1 MTPRSDKGRWP
12 APARFSIA
20 AAIMVIL
27 SISALNAQNH
37 PWSLTGSAGISILSL
52 GAVDDDNAADAL
64 GWARQGYPISR
75 FASLNQALLYSG
87 RLSYRQD
94 REFAVSLIA
103 LYSLKTVRASYHAAD
118 ADLELSRGIGSTDVI
133 LGIAYYPAARPYFLE
148 WYLQATFGL
157 TFGHATATAT
167 GVRYV
172 NVAGVPTPQPLVET
186 DARFS
191 KTKPSVSA
199 GAGMD
204 IPLLPRVA
212 LKVEGLFRFAQF
224 GAMSG
229 TVTRFG
235 EQSDETTTIQFDY
248 SGFLL
253 TAGIRIEL

>member
-1 MTPRSDKGRWP
+1 MKPHSDKGWCP
-12 APARFSIA
+12 DPARFSIA
-20 AAIMVIL
+20 GVITVML
-27 SISALNAQNH
+27 SVSALNAQNH
-37 PWSLTGSAGISILSL
+37 PWSVSGSAGISVLSL
-52 GAVDDDNAADAL
+52 GAVDDDNAADAR
-64 GWARQGYPISR
+64 GWASQGYPISQ
-75 FASLNQALLYSG
+75 FPSLKAASLYAA

-103 LYSLKTVRASYHAAD
+103 LYSLKTVRASYHSHD
-118 ADLELSRGIGSTDVI
+118 ADLDLSRGIESTDVI
-133 LGIAYYPAARPYFLE
+133 LGVAYYPAARPYFLE

-157 TFGHATATAT
+157 TFGNATATAT
-167 GVRYV
+167 GVRTA
-172 NVAGVPTPQPLVET
+172 NVSGGSTPQPFIET

-212 LKVEGLFRFAQF
+212 LKTEALYRFAQF
-224 GAMSG
+224 GVMSG

-235 EQSDETTTIQFDY
+235 ERRDETTTIDFNY